1 MGLDMYAR
9 TLRADLAPDQ
19 QTDVDVLGI
28 ALGAA
33 DPDLADSVALEARYT
48 AAAHN
53 AELRALLTA
62 QVTAAREKLRTEGIA
77 DMEFAYWR
85 KFNHLHGWME
95 QLYREKGGQSECFN
109 LVTVRVDR
117 PDLDKLETQASQ
129 LSPKSGFF
137 FGDTR
142 PMERDDVEAILQFVR
157 QAREAIDKGHA
168 VFYDS
173 WW

>member
-19 QTDVDVLGI
+19 QTGVDVLGV

-33 DPDLADSVALEARYT
+33 DPDLADSAAMEARY
-48 AAAHN
+48 AAADHN
-53 AELRALLTA
+53 SELRALLTS
-62 QVTAAREKLRTEGIA
+62 QVAAARKKLQEEGIA
-77 DMEFAYWR
+77 NMEFAYWR

-95 QLYREKGGQSECFN
+95 QLYRDKGGQSECFN

-117 PDLDKLETQASQ
+117 PDLDKLEAQASQ

-142 PMERDDVEAILQFVR
+142 PLEAADVQAILQFTKL
-157 QAREAIDKGHA
+157 AREAIDKGHA